1 MHDLTQRL
9 LEHLSTLLA
18 DFSMLVIDSVAAR
31 NLDSSNDSWL
41 SFITV
46 MISFFTMPEVVIVV
60 DDIVTLL
67 LCFMYSNVCDTCRDI
82 IRYIILTRN
91 SR

>member
-9 LEHLSTLLA
+9 LEHLSTLFA
-18 DFSMLVIDSVAAR
+18 DSSMLVIDSVAAR

-46 MISFFTMPEVVIVV
+46 MISVFIVPEVVIVV
-60 DDIVTLL
+60 VDVDDVTLL
-67 LCFMYSNVCDTCRDI
+67 LCLVMFAIQVEI
-82 IRYIILTRN
+82 
-91 SR
+91 